1 MADFPALEVQFL
13 RAPGPEPYLRERL
26 YALLDDF
33 GPTAIQEDEAGEL
46 WRVFFVSA
54 SQRDGA
60 AAHLGSLVSPDLLRT
75 SPIEVPDEDWARR
88 SQQNLKAVT
97 VDGLVIAP
105 PWDVPGP
112 RAATS
117 AEGRDLPVV
126 VIEPSTGFGT
136 GHHATTR
143 LCLRLLQ
150 QLELRGA
157 RVVDVGTGSGVLALA
172 AWKLG
177 AGDIVAVDN
186 DPDALDNA
194 RANIARNGA
203 GAAID
208 VVRDDLGQLKVA
220 PADVVVANLT
230 AALLVRH
237 VVALMELIRRRGYLV
252 LSGFAP
258 PQGLVDVMPAYR
270 RLRLVQEL
278 VEGDWQAVLLGT
290 A

>member
-1 MADFPALEVQFL
+1 MLKGVTFRSSSSNRLPAS
-13 RAPGPEPYLRERL
+13 GP
-26 YALLDDF
+26 
-33 GPTAIQEDEAGEL
+33 
-46 WRVFFVSA
+46 
-54 SQRDGA
+54 
-60 AAHLGSLVSPDLLRT
+60 
-75 SPIEVPDEDWARR
+75 
-88 SQQNLKAVT
+88 
-97 VDGLVIAP
+97 
-105 PWDVPGP
+105 
-112 RAATS
+112 
-117 AEGRDLPVV
+117 
-126 VIEPSTGFGT
+126 